1 MTGYSIEE
9 IIELAVQIEKS
20 GYAFY
25 DHALKRKDLSHKAK
39 ELIEK
44 LRDQEKQHEH
54 FFKSLH
60 GQEDIELLDHGPDQE
75 IVNDYLRAIINYRI
89 FNNTDAAVKK
99 VLEANNELDII
110 IDAID
115 FEKDTLLF
123 FQGIKDIM
131 KDSRSKEILE
141 KIIKEEISHIL
152 WLSLYRDKIS
162 A

>member
-9 IIELAVQIEKS
+9 IIDLAIEIEKS

-25 DHALKRKDLSHKAK
+25 DHALKRKDLSAKAK

-44 LRDQEKQHEH
+44 LRDQEKQHEY
-54 FFKSLH
+54 FFISLESKDDL
-60 GQEDIELLDHGPDQE
+60 GLIDHGPDQE
-75 IVNDYLRAIINYRI
+75 VVNDYLRAIVNYRI
-89 FNNTDAAVKK
+89 FNNADAAIKK
-99 VLEANNELDII
+99 VLAAKNELEII
-110 IDAID
+110 ADAID

-131 KDSRSKEILE
+131 KDSKSKDILE
-141 KIIKEEISHIL
+141 KVIHEEISHIL